1 MPCGDA
7 GRERHAWSYLL
18 IATSSLLCP
27 DRVQEV
33 KAPPRQ
39 AGAITPTSVYP
50 AQVNDK
56 ARWTEDPD
64 GQSLTPG
71 SSRASPLDPKT

>member
-18 IATSSLLCP
+18 IATNSLLCP

-39 AGAITPTSVYP
+39 TGAITPTSAHP

-56 ARWTEDPD
+56 ARQTEDPD
-64 GQSLTPG
+64 GQSLIPG
-71 SSRASPLDPKT
+71 SSRASPLDPET